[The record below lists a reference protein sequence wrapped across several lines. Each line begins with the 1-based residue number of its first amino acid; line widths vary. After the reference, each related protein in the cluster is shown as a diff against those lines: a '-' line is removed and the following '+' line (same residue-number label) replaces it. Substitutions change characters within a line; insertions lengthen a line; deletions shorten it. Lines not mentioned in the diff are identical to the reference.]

1 MVRVKICGLA
11 NYSDAEFALESG
23 ADALG
28 FIYEPSSPRYIGDDA
43 ELSMMPFKF
52 SPYAVTV
59 GVYGVLATSVDPCQ
73 VVQYVELAP
82 HRLSLREKIAKIDIR
97 AMRPAVRAFRIGEG
111 DRAEDV
117 LRRINEAYHQTP
129 NMHAALLDASD
140 PHAYGGTGRKIDWDL
155 AAEIVSELPDLP
167 VVLAGGLT
175 PDNVGEA
182 IAKVKPYGVDV
193 SSGVESEPRK
203 KDPAKVLEFIQAA
216 RSAASK

>member
-28 FIYEPSSPRYIGDDA
+28 FIYEPSSPRYIGDDS
-43 ELSMMPFKF
+43 ELAMMPFRF

-59 GVYGVLATSVDPCQ
+59 GVYGRLTTSVDPCL
-73 VVQYVELAP
+73 VVQYAKLAQ
-82 HRLSLREKIAKIDIR
+82 RNLSLREKIAKIDIR
-97 AMRPAVRAFRIGEG
+97 AMRPAVRAFRVGEQ
-111 DRAEDV
+111 DRTEDV
-117 LRRINEAYHQTP
+117 VRLISEVYQQTP
-129 NMHAALLDASD
+129 NMHAALLDAAD
-140 PHAYGGTGRKIDWDL
+140 PKAYGGTGRQIDWEM
-155 AAEIVSELPDLP
+155 AAEVVAQLPDLP

-193 SSGVESEPRK
+193 SSGVEAEPGK
-203 KDPAKVLEFIQAA
+203 KDPAKVLDFIQSA
-216 RSAASK
+216 RSASQ